1 MQQTRRTPSM
11 SDVARAAGVALGT
24 VSNVLNHP
32 DKVAPATLERVQGA
46 IAQLGFVRNTN
57 AQQLAAGRS
66 RSIGLVV
73 IDISNSLFVDIAR
86 GAQRFAS
93 ELGMNVL
100 MANSDNRVD
109 QQRADLDF
117 FDGARVGGILLAPM
131 EDAGEDVARIRTHGR
146 PTVVLNFDTGR
157 NDCCQVLVDN
167 EEVGYL
173 AARHLI
179 DSGRTRLAFVGGRDY
194 LQPVALRRRGVRR
207 AVAEEGGRVSL
218 QEVPTENLDPPG
230 GLRAAEGLV
239 KDVRRGSLD
248 GVIAVTDLLAMAI
261 IQVFGAEGVEVPGD
275 VAVMGCDHNSAA
287 WGGMIPL
294 TSVQM
299 QGLDMGREG
308 LRLLLAEI
316 DEDPAEHR
324 HVTTMLRPELVVR
337 ESTVGRER
345 PMPPRD

>member
-1 MQQTRRTPSM
+1 MPNGKQTPSM
-11 SDVARAAGVALGT
+11 SDVARVAGVALGT

-32 DKVAPATLERVQGA
+32 TKVSPATLAKVQGA
-46 IAQLGFVRNTN
+46 IAELGFVRNSN

-66 RSIGLVV
+66 NSIGLVV

-86 GAQRFAS
+86 GAQRFAA

-100 MANSDNRVD
+100 VANSDNRAD

-117 FDGARVGGILLAPM
+117 FDEARVSGILLAPM
-131 EDAGEDVARIRTHGR
+131 EDASGDVARIRSHGR
-146 PTVVLNFDTGR
+146 PTVVLNYDSGKG
-157 NDCCQVLVDN
+157 DCCQVLVDN
-167 EEVGYL
+167 EQVGYL

-179 DSGRTRLAFVGGRDY
+179 DIGRTRLAFVGGRDY

-230 GLRAAEGLV
+230 GLRAGEELADE
-239 KDVRRGSLD
+239 VRAGRLD
-248 GVIAVTDLLAMAI
+248 GVIAVTDLLGMAI
-261 IQVFGAEGVEVPGD
+261 IQVFNAQSIEVPHD

-299 QGLDMGREG
+299 QGLDMGREAV
-308 LRLLLAEI
+308 RLLTAEI
-316 DEDPAEHR
+316 EDGPSHV
-324 HVTTMLRPELVVR
+324 HVTTLLQPELVIR
-337 ESTVGRER
+337 ESTVGRARAVSEQI
-345 PMPPRD
+345 

>member
-1 MQQTRRTPSM
+1 MAH
-11 SDVARAAGVALGT
+11 VARRAGVSLGT

-32 DKVAPATLERVQGA
+32 GKVSPATLEKVQGA
-46 IAQLGFVRNTN
+46 IDELGFVRNMN

-86 GAQRFAS
+86 GAQAHAA
-93 ELGMNVL
+93 ELSMNVL
-100 MANSDNRVD
+100 IANSDNRVD

-131 EDAGEDVARIRTHGR
+131 ADVSADVERLRAHGR
-146 PTVVLNFDTGR
+146 PTVVLNYDSGT
-157 NDCCQVLVDN
+157 DECCQVLVDN

-179 DSGRTRLAFVGGRDY
+179 GLGRTRLAFVGGRDY
-194 LQPVALRRRGVRR
+194 LQPVAQRRLGVRR
-207 AVAEEGGRVSL
+207 AVAEEGGRVL
-218 QEVPTENLDPPG
+218 LVEVPTEDLDPTG
-230 GLRAAEGLV
+230 GKAAAEGLLPS
-239 KDVRRGSLD
+239 VRAGELD
-248 GVIAVTDLLAMAI
+248 GVIAVTDLIGMAFT
-261 IQVFGAEGVEVPGD
+261 QVFAANGVDVPGD

-287 WGGMIPL
+287 WGGTIPL

-308 LRLLLAEI
+308 VRLLIAELS
-316 DEDPAEHR
+316 DDPAEHR
-324 HVTTMLRPELVVR
+324 HETVVLRPELVVR
-337 ESTVGRER
+337 ESTAGRVEA
-345 PMPPRD
+345 PLAEI

>member
-1 MQQTRRTPSM
+1 MEQGNRMPSM
-11 SDVARAAGVALGT
+11 SDVARHAGVAIGT

-32 DKVAPATLERVQGA
+32 AKVAPATLEKVQRA
-46 IAQLGFVRNTN
+46 IADLGFVRNSN

-66 RSIGLVV
+66 RSVGLVV

-86 GAQRFAS
+86 GAQRHAA

-100 MANSDNRVD
+100 VANSDNRID

-117 FDGARVGGILLAPM
+117 FDEARVSGILLAPM
-131 EDAGEDVARIRTHGR
+131 QDASEDVARIRRHGR
-146 PTVVLNFDTGR
+146 PTVMLNYDTGR
-157 NDCCQVLVDN
+157 GDCCQVLVDN

-179 DSGRTRLAFVGGRDY
+179 DLGRTSLAFVGGRDY

-207 AVAEEGGRVSL
+207 AVAEEEGRVTL
-218 QEVPTENLDPPG
+218 EEVPTENLDPPG

-239 KDVRRGSLD
+239 PRVREGRLD

-261 IQVFGAEGVEVPGD
+261 IQVFNAQGVDVPRD

-316 DEDPAEHR
+316 AAGAAGHE
-324 HVTTMLRPELVVR
+324 HVTTVLRPELVVR
-337 ESTVGRER
+337 ESTVGRDAVSASR
-345 PMPPRD
+345 

>member
-1 MQQTRRTPSM
+1 MPNGKQTPSM
-11 SDVARAAGVALGT
+11 SDVARVAGVALGT

-32 DKVAPATLERVQGA
+32 AKVSPATLAKVQGA
-46 IAQLGFVRNTN
+46 IAELGFVRNSN

-66 RSIGLVV
+66 SSIGLVV

-86 GAQRFAS
+86 GAQRFAA

-100 MANSDNRVD
+100 VANSDNRAD

-117 FDGARVGGILLAPM
+117 FDEARVSGILLAPM
-131 EDAGEDVARIRTHGR
+131 EDASGDVARIRSHGR
-146 PTVVLNFDTGR
+146 PTVVLNYDSGKG
-157 NDCCQVLVDN
+157 DCCQVLVDN
-167 EEVGYL
+167 EQVGYL

-179 DSGRTRLAFVGGRDY
+179 DIGRTRLAFVGGRDY

-230 GLRAAEGLV
+230 GLRAGEELAEE
-239 KDVRRGSLD
+239 VRAGRLD
-248 GVIAVTDLLAMAI
+248 GVIAVTDLLGMAI
-261 IQVFGAEGVEVPGD
+261 IQVFNAQSIEVPHD

-299 QGLDMGREG
+299 QGLDMGREAV
-308 LRLLLAEI
+308 RLLMAEI
-316 DEDPAEHR
+316 EDGPAHE
-324 HVTTMLRPELVVR
+324 HVTTLLQPELVIR
-337 ESTVGRER
+337 ESTVGR
-345 PMPPRD
+345 PRAVAGEI

>member
-1 MQQTRRTPSM
+1 MPNGKQTPSM
-11 SDVARAAGVALGT
+11 SDVARVAGVALGT

-32 DKVAPATLERVQGA
+32 AKVSPATLAKVQGA
-46 IAQLGFVRNTN
+46 IAELGFVRNSN

-66 RSIGLVV
+66 NSIGLVV

-86 GAQRFAS
+86 GAQRFAA

-100 MANSDNRVD
+100 VANSDNRAD

-117 FDGARVGGILLAPM
+117 FDEARVSGILLAPM
-131 EDAGEDVARIRTHGR
+131 EDASGDVARIRSHGR
-146 PTVVLNFDTGR
+146 PTVVLNYDSGKG
-157 NDCCQVLVDN
+157 DCCQVLVDN
-167 EEVGYL
+167 EQVGYL

-179 DSGRTRLAFVGGRDY
+179 DIGRTRLAFVGGRDY
-194 LQPVALRRRGVRR
+194 LQPVALRRRGVSR

-230 GLRAAEGLV
+230 GLRAGEGLA
-239 KDVRRGSLD
+239 DEVRAGRLD
-248 GVIAVTDLLAMAI
+248 GVIAVTDLLGMAI
-261 IQVFGAEGVEVPGD
+261 IQVFNAQNIGVPHD

-299 QGLDMGREG
+299 QGLDMGREAV
-308 LRLLLAEI
+308 RLLTAEI
-316 DEDPAEHR
+316 EDGPSHV
-324 HVTTMLRPELVVR
+324 HVTTLLQPELVIR
-337 ESTVGRER
+337 ESTVGRRRAVAGEI
-345 PMPPRD
+345 

>member
-1 MQQTRRTPSM
+1 MSNGVRTPSM
-11 SDVARAAGVALGT
+11 ADVARVAGVALGT

-32 DKVAPATLERVQGA
+32 AKVSPATLAKVQGA
-46 IAQLGFVRNTN
+46 IAELGFVRNSN

-66 RSIGLVV
+66 SSIGLVV

-86 GAQRFAS
+86 GAQRFAA

-100 MANSDNRVD
+100 VANSDNRAD

-117 FDGARVGGILLAPM
+117 FDEARVSGILLAPM
-131 EDAGEDVARIRTHGR
+131 EDAGDDVARIRSHGR
-146 PTVVLNFDTGR
+146 PTVVLNYDSGKD
-157 NDCCQVLVDN
+157 DCCQVLIDN
-167 EEVGYL
+167 EEVGYI

-179 DSGRTRLAFVGGRDY
+179 DRGRTRLAFVGGRDY

-207 AVAEEGGRVSL
+207 AVEEEGGRVSL

-230 GLRAAEGLV
+230 GLRAGEELAGE
-239 KDVRRGSLD
+239 VRAGRLD
-248 GVIAVTDLLAMAI
+248 GVIAVTDLLGMAI
-261 IQVFGAEGVEVPGD
+261 IQVFNAHRIEVPGD

-299 QGLDMGREG
+299 QGLDMGREAV
-308 LRLLLAEI
+308 RLLMAEI
-316 DEDPAEHR
+316 EDGAD
-324 HVTTMLRPELVVR
+324 HVHTTTVLRPELVVR
-337 ESTVGRER
+337 ESTVGRQAAAN
-345 PMPPRD
+345 PDL